1 MARRGEHPPIGLSWV
16 ITWPL
21 SAVFAVLVFLSAEE
35 IRHPSKKVVMPP
47 ATIGGADWRERFP
60 QRLAA
65 VDAALHKAP
74 LQLPS
79 PVVDERGSGPMRWM
93 HRRYDIA
100 VPRDD
105 HAQAEAAIAAL
116 QDVDPGLAATADN
129 INDGTDVRV
138 GLDGLLVS
146 TLRFRWE
153 DIVTPKPSKPRVAVL
168 VGPLGD
174 DLRLAR
180 KVAEIEG
187 PIALGIG
194 WQSPFARQVAE
205 LGKMFDHEVLVQ
217 LDCPDQP
224 PVEGAN
230 GGEWPNLDL
239 VLQSVPT
246 AAGVAWKSGCM
257 CGAGGPYQTVL
268 EEVGQR
274 ALLFVGDCDGG
285 PKRAQTFAHPISLG
299 EGTPDALRTKLSAAV
314 EKTRKEGSA
323 LVVIGTPSD
332 VSLATLT
339 QAMPE
344 WRAAEIDV
352 VPISSLTE
360 TVALAAR

>member
-1 MARRGEHPPIGLSWV
+1 LAWV

-21 SAVFAVLVFLSAEE
+21 SAVFAFLVFLSAEE
-35 IRHPSKKVVMPP
+35 LRHPTKKVVMPP
-47 ATIGGADWRERFP
+47 AAVGGADWRERFP
-60 QRLAA
+60 QRIAA
-65 VDAALHKAP
+65 VDAALHKAQ
-74 LQLPS
+74 LKLPS
-79 PVVDERGSGPMRWM
+79 PVVDERGSGPLRWM

-105 HAQAEAAIAAL
+105 QAQAEAAVAAL
-116 QDVDPGLAATADN
+116 QDVDPGLAATADKVS
-129 INDGTDVRV
+129 DGTDVRV

-153 DIVTPKPSKPRVAVL
+153 DVMTPKPSKPRVAV
-168 VGPLGD
+168 VIGPLGD

-180 KVAEIEG
+180 KVAETMEG

-205 LGKMFDHEVLVQ
+205 LGKMYDREVLIQ

-230 GGEWPNLDL
+230 GAEWPNLDL

-246 AAGVAWKSGCM
+246 AAGVAWKSGCL

-268 EEVGQR
+268 EEIAQR
-274 ALLFVGDCDGG
+274 DMLFVGDCEGG
-285 PKRAQTFAHPISLG
+285 PKRDQSFAHPISLG

-323 LVVIGTPSD
+323 LVVFGTPSD

-344 WRAAEIDV
+344 WHAAAIDV

-360 TVALAAR
+360 TVALSAR